1 MDKFKDA
8 EFHKHPKIYLSTVN
22 RLFESWAHKMSVD
35 VMKSK
40 ITEQESALAKQAW
53 ELKGLKT
60 VVDSLKDK
68 MKGEGGG

>member
-8 EFHKHPKIYLSTVN
+8 EFHKHPKIFLSTVN

-53 ELKGLKT
+53 
-60 VVDSLKDK
+60 
-68 MKGEGGG
+68 